1 MIKPTPQFRGSGL
14 HTSIQKPLRLI
25 CLYTKIVATINV
37 TIPNNFTYIELNFN
51 ISILKAVPII
61 GIKKSI
67 AISISKIP
75 NIICWLLGNISL
87 RYKMICTNAAA
98 ATSARF
104 LFKPLRTNCL
114 LITVVAFS

>member
-1 MIKPTPQFRGSGL
+1 MRPNYDVVRIKTHEISLQVANKPTPQFRGSGL

-37 TIPNNFTYIELNFN
+37 TIPNDFTYIELNFN

-75 NIICWLLGNISL
+75 NIIC
-87 RYKMICTNAAA
+87 
-98 ATSARF
+98 
-104 LFKPLRTNCL
+104 
-114 LITVVAFS
+114 